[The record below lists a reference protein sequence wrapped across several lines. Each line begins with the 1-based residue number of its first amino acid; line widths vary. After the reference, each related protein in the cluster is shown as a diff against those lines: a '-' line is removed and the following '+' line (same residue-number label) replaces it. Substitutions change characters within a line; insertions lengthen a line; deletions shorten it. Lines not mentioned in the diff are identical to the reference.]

1 MPSPIARVSTPAIL
15 PSGWRPDL
23 KGFQGPALAPPHS
36 DRHIQ
41 SMKTRL
47 DRNAFLAALAI
58 GLLGANAALAQ
69 IKPVEG
75 QTVRAMDGAVLGLVT
90 RVVTDPAGRPTQVLV
105 QPKGARTASPH
116 SLSVKSLTESP
127 EGLKA
132 PITKAEFDAMPVVD
146 LEN

>member
-1 MPSPIARVSTPAIL
+1 MPSQTAPVSTPAIQ

-23 KGFQGPALAPPHS
+23 KGFEVAALAPPHS
-36 DRHIQ
+36 DRHIEG
-41 SMKTRL
+41 MKTRL
-47 DRNAFLAALAI
+47 TRNAFLAALTV
-58 GLLGANAALAQ
+58 GLLGANTALAQ

-75 QTVRAMDGAVLGLVT
+75 QTVRAVDGAVLGLVT
-90 RVVTDPAGRPTQVLV
+90 QVVTDSAGRPTQVLV

>member
-1 MPSPIARVSTPAIL
+1 MLSQIVPASTPATQ

-23 KGFQGPALAPPHS
+23 KGFERSALAPPHS

-41 SMKTRL
+41 GMKTRTA
-47 DRNAFLAALAI
+47 RNAFLAALAV

-75 QTVRAMDGAVLGLVT
+75 QTVRALDGAVLGLVT

-116 SLSVKSLTESP
+116 SLSVRSLTETP